1 MHRASFNQYIY
12 SYIRRIKLQFEGKHS
27 FNNPNLSFL
36 DVGENNFTGNLNG
49 PNWSNLKN
57 LETLVLGG
65 NPIDGT
71 IPTTIGRIKTLQLA
85 DFTDM
90 GLTGT
95 MPAEICAN
103 RNTNGGNLEFL
114 QSDCGGVTSKVE
126 VECIYCTFCN

>member
-1 MHRASFNQYIY
+1 VTSANLKGDIPP
-12 SYIRRIKLQFEGKHS
+12 

-36 DVGENNFTGNLNG
+36 DIGANEFTGNLNG

-57 LETLVLGG
+57 LRTLVLGG

-71 IPTTIGRIKTLQLA
+71 IPTTIGEIKTLNLA

-90 GLTGT
+90 SLTGT

-103 RNTNGGNLEFL
+103 RDTSGGSLEFL
-114 QSDCGGVTSKVE
+114 QADCSGVPPE
-126 VECIYCTFCN
+126 VECTCCTFCN